1 MTDERIERIIEEVEA
16 NQTLEGLPP
25 FSDEEKEGLRRTLQ
39 SADPAQ
45 TFEKRIREYL
55 EDIRDGKPPRSLC

>member
-25 FSDEEKEGLRRTLQ
+25 FSDEEKEGLRKTLR

-45 TFEKRIREYL
+45 TFEERIREYL
-55 EDIRDGKPPRSLC
+55 EDIRNGNPPRTLR

>member
-1 MTDERIERIIEEVEA
+1 MIDERIERIIEEVEA

-45 TFEKRIREYL
+45 TFEERIREYL
-55 EDIRDGKPPRSLC
+55 EDIRNGKPPRPLR